1 MTALIG
7 HAAQERAFLDAMAS
21 GRLHHAWLL
30 TGPKGVGKASFAKA
44 AALRLLAEA
53 AGPPPTEP
61 GLAVA
66 EDHRIARLFAAD
78 SHPDYKLVDRLPKDA
93 KLLDVPRADR
103 TGQEELARS
112 IKIEQVR
119 ELDRLL
125 SMAPGLSPRRAIV
138 IDAVDDLER
147 GGANALLK
155 SLEEPPAG
163 TTFFLV
169 SHAPGRL
176 LPTIRSRCR
185 LLRFQALAESDM
197 QAVLRTALP
206 DAEPDELRALARA
219 GQGAPGQAL
228 RFAGLDI
235 AGLDAALDALA
246 ANGDP
251 SNAIRAKLARELS
264 LKAAQPRYEA
274 FLERAPAFIAA
285 QAQELSGAALDT
297 AITAWERARDLA
309 ASAIGLSLDPQ
320 ATVFQLAG
328 HVAALARRG
337 AHAKG

>member
-1 MTALIG
+1 MTSRLG
-7 HAAQERAFLDAMAS
+7 QTQQEQAFLDALES

-30 TGPKGVGKASFAKA
+30 AGPKGVGKASFAKA

-53 AGPPPTEP
+53 AGPPPGGA
-61 GLAVA
+61 GLHVSD
-66 EDHRIARLFAAD
+66 EHRIAKLFAAD
-78 SHPDYKLVDRLPKDA
+78 SHPDYKLVERLPKDP
-93 KLLDVPRADR
+93 KVLEIPRAER
-103 TGQEELARS
+103 SGTEELARS
-112 IKIEQVR
+112 IKIEQIR
-119 ELDRLL
+119 EFDRLL
-125 SMAPGLSPRRAIV
+125 SMAPGLSARRAIV

-155 SLEEPPAG
+155 SLEEPPPG

-185 LLRFQALAESDM
+185 LLRFQALGDADLLS
-197 QAVLRTALP
+197 VLRRELPEAAEAEIAALV
-206 DAEPDELRALARA
+206 RA

-235 AGLDAALDALA
+235 AGLDAALDELA
-246 ANGDP
+246 RAGDP
-251 SNAIRAKLARELS
+251 TNAVRVKLARELS

-285 QAQELSGAALDT
+285 HAQTLSGAALEA
-297 AITAWERARDLA
+297 AIGTWERARDLA

-337 AHAKG
+337 THAKG

>member
-1 MTALIG
+1 MTARLG
-7 HAAQERAFLDAMAS
+7 QASQERAFLDALEA

-30 TGPKGVGKASFAKA
+30 AGPKGVGKASFAKA

-53 AGPPPTEP
+53 AGPPPGGA
-61 GLAVA
+61 GLHVSD
-66 EDHRIARLFAAD
+66 EHRIAKLFAAD
-78 SHPDYKLVDRLPKDA
+78 SHPDYKLVERLPKDA
-93 KLLDVPRADR
+93 KVLEIPRAER
-103 TGQEELARS
+103 SGSEELARS

-125 SMAPGLSPRRAIV
+125 SMAPGLSDRRAIV

-155 SLEEPPAG
+155 SLEEPPPG

-185 LLRFQALAESDM
+185 MMRFQALGEPEM
-197 QAVLRTALP
+197 LTVLRRELPEADEAELAALV
-206 DAEPDELRALARA
+206 RA

-235 AGLDAALDALA
+235 AGLDAALEELA
-246 ANGDP
+246 RTGDP
-251 SNAIRAKLARELS
+251 SNAVRVKLARELS
-264 LKAAQPRYEA
+264 VKAAQPRYEA
-274 FLERAPAFIAA
+274 FLERAPAYIAA
-285 QAQELSGAALDT
+285 QAQSMSGAALEA
-297 AITAWERARDLA
+297 AIGTWERARDLA